1 MNFYARVLEVLM
13 NVFDLH
19 SFVLRVCWQFS
30 WLLREI
36 GINILTSSKLTI
48 LIGFWKCKPQKIV
61 HPWCRIFLILRIII
75 LHSFIKELDHIMK
88 KSSLMIFWRQ
98 IICLLLYIERI
109 FVRIVKMMHF
119 LMRSIF
125 VYLVSTKFNK
135 LDSKLYGHFINCFV
149 KSWV

>member
-61 HPWCRIFLILRIII
+61 HP
-75 LHSFIKELDHIMK
+75 
-88 KSSLMIFWRQ
+88 
-98 IICLLLYIERI
+98 
-109 FVRIVKMMHF
+109 
-119 LMRSIF
+119 
-125 VYLVSTKFNK
+125 
-135 LDSKLYGHFINCFV
+135 
-149 KSWV
+149 